1 MTNVA
6 LQSVDLIRSDGT
18 PIPGLVPVRD
28 RDAEAP
34 CLSID
39 EQAAVMDAKSF
50 KDIDFVFFRRFSDA
64 RSSHVAA
71 YVVDN
76 SDEQLDE
83 QSLA

>member
-1 MTNVA
+1 
-6 LQSVDLIRSDGT
+6 
-18 PIPGLVPVRD
+18 
-28 RDAEAP
+28 
-34 CLSID
+34 
-39 EQAAVMDAKSF
+39 MDAKSF